1 MSGAVHLVTRFL
13 GSLSPR
19 PLAPDDD
26 VWVRTQLL
34 PAEVSLWDRMPLADR
49 KHAAG
54 VAREVDRMIDG
65 APREVIAAAL
75 LHDVGKID
83 ASLGTFGR
91 VLATMI
97 AAVLGRAR
105 VAGWATRDGIGGRVG
120 RYLRHDTIGAEMLAS
135 VGSDPLTSAWARQHH
150 LPADQQTVSS
160 EIAAALTAADDD

>member
-19 PLAPDDD
+19 PLAPDDHT
-26 VWVRTQLL
+26 WVRAHLL
-34 PAEVSLWDRMPLADR
+34 PGEVELWDRMPLADR

-83 ASLGTFGR
+83 SGLGTFGR
-91 VLATMI
+91 VLATLL
-97 AAVLGRAR
+97 AAVLGRVR
-105 VAGWATRDGIGGRVG
+105 VVAWASGGGLRGRLG
-120 RYLRHDTIGAEMLAS
+120 RYMRHDVIGAEMLAG
-135 VGSDPLTSAWARQHH
+135 VGSDPLTSTWARQHH
-150 LPADQQTVSS
+150 LPAEQQSVDE
-160 EIAAALTAADDD
+160 EIAAVLTAADDD